1 MTWQRLEGS
10 GISADLRPGLAATV
24 SDALWMLARQ
34 WQVGEFAGEDAA
46 SPVQMR
52 AEVRWHPVGEVR
64 VGGGAPE
71 PVDTVATLLEARV
84 ECEDVQGGPA
94 RLRLAAESGR
104 RLLRMLP
111 PGRRDPALLAR
122 LQKDF
127 PLRVPADD
135 GLDPRGRAELTLLAA
150 RGFDGTALAADLG
163 SGGTPDPAIA
173 AVAPAWLQAVGG
185 LVDEPP
191 PGAAGW
197 DVGRLEYTADVAA
210 PDFASGTVL
219 RARGYPG
226 GHLDWEAFDV
236 AGSAA
241 PELGEDARTA
251 TIATVPVPLRYPG
264 MPASR
269 WWEFE
274 DGAVDWGDVQGG
286 PEDLPRYLVAAYACL
301 YGDDWSV
308 LPVPLPR
315 GVLAQVSSVR
325 VSDSFGR
332 SFDVEATAVADDKR
346 EGASRAWR
354 FMEQTGDPA
363 PAAGHA
369 PLLLIPAVLPPH
381 ERGRPVEEVL
391 FLRDEVANLGWA
403 VERVIEG
410 PSGRRVLR
418 EREPAAATGAPPSP
432 PEVEPETQVWGYQLS
447 TPVPAHYVP
456 LVPVTLDNASAA
468 MRLQRGRLATAT
480 GTTGARGLILV
491 PDRRLLLHE
500 EEIPGNGI
508 RVTRAYEYA
517 RSPDGGIHLW
527 MSRRK
532 RPGSTPRAPGLRHD
546 VVAPTAAEEPG

>member
-10 GISADLRPGLAATV
+10 GVSADLRPGLAATV
-24 SDALWMLARQ
+24 GDALWMLARQ
-34 WQVGEFAGEDAA
+34 WQVGEFSGEDAA
-46 SPVQMR
+46 SPIEIR
-52 AEVRWHPVGEVR
+52 AEVRWQPVGEVR
-64 VGGGAPE
+64 VSGGSPE
-71 PVDTVATLLEARV
+71 PLDNLTTLLEARV
-84 ECEDVQGGPA
+84 ECEDVHGGPA
-94 RLRLAAESGR
+94 RVRLAAESGR
-104 RLLRMLP
+104 RLLRMAA
-111 PGRRDPALLAR
+111 PGRPDAEMLAR
-122 LQKDF
+122 LQEDF
-127 PLRVPADD
+127 PLQVPVDD
-135 GLDPRGRAELTLLAA
+135 GLDPKGRAELALLAA
-150 RGFDGTALAADLG
+150 RCFDGTALAAALRAG
-163 SGGTPDPAIA
+163 ATPDRAIA
-173 AVAPAWLQAVGG
+173 DVVPEWLQAVDA

-191 PGAAGW
+191 PRAAGW
-197 DVGRLEYTADVAA
+197 DVGRLEYAADVAA

-219 RARGYPG
+219 RARSYPG

-241 PELGEDARTA
+241 PELAKGAPTA

-315 GVLAQVSSVR
+315 GCLAQVSSVR

-332 SFDVEATAVADDKR
+332 TFGVEATAVADDER
-346 EGASRAWR
+346 EGDDRAWR
-354 FMEQTGDPA
+354 FMELTGDPA

-369 PLLLIPAVLPPH
+369 PLVLVPAVLPPH

-391 FLRDEVANLGWA
+391 FLRDEVGNLAWA
-403 VERVIEG
+403 VEQVIEG
-410 PSGRRVLR
+410 ASGRRVQR
-418 EREPAAATGAPPSP
+418 EREPLTDNGVPAP
-432 PEVEPETQVWGYQLS
+432 EERAWGYRVA

-456 LVPVTLDNASAA
+456 LVPVTVDSSGA

-517 RSPDGGIHLW
+517 RSPDGGTHLW
-527 MSRRK
+527 MGRRK

-546 VVAPTAAEEPG
+546 VVTPVAPEVTG